1 MLDKDIKIKAN
12 LIQKLRSNNIY
23 NEKQLIN
30 MTYEQGKKL
39 KLTQGEDEMLTKLC
53 KHLAEKGKSEL
64 EFFTK

>member
-12 LIQKLRSNNIY
+12 LIQKLRNNNIY

-39 KLTQGEDEMLTKLC
+39 KLTQGED
-53 KHLAEKGKSEL
+53 
-64 EFFTK
+64 